1 MNEFDLRKFLYN
13 NPLMEKK
20 EDSKKGNK
28 EEQKRMEGA
37 IRDDRDH
44 IKDLKSDI
52 EDNEKKLAKLK
63 KDFKK
68 DVNEADMRKKDD
80 KDVEG
85 GAEERKTL
93 DDEPRYDKKLT
104 KEGLKSMIR
113 EKITSILNEDSI
125 EEQEDVEVE
134 DDEWDDKFEGTD

>member
-1 MNEFDLRKFLYN
+1 
-13 NPLMEKK
+13 MEKK

-68 DVNEADMRKKDD
+68 DVNEEMSDPDMRKKDD

-85 GAEERKTL
+85 GAEERNAK
-93 DDEPRYDKKLT
+93 R
-104 KEGLKSMIR
+104 
-113 EKITSILNEDSI
+113 
-125 EEQEDVEVE
+125 
-134 DDEWDDKFEGTD
+134 

>member
-68 DVNEADMRKKDD
+68 DVNEEMSDPDMRKKDD

-85 GAEERKTL
+85 GAEERNAK
-93 DDEPRYDKKLT
+93 R
-104 KEGLKSMIR
+104 
-113 EKITSILNEDSI
+113 
-125 EEQEDVEVE
+125 
-134 DDEWDDKFEGTD
+134 